1 MATILLPELVRKDS
15 PVGLKLNVEGSTVRE
30 ALRGLMEQAPDLGPK
45 LFKDDGRL
53 RALFVI
59 YVDGKDIRMLQDG
72 DTPVRKDSEIK
83 LFAAL
88 AGG

>member
-1 MATILLPELVRKDS
+1 MPELVRKDS
-15 PVGLKLNVEGSTVRE
+15 PAGLELNVEGSTVRE
-30 ALRGLMEQAPDLGPK
+30 VLRGLTKQVPALGPK

-53 RALFVI
+53 RALFII
-59 YVDGKDIRMLQDG
+59 YVDGKDIRMLEDG
-72 DTPVRKDSEIK
+72 DTTVREDSEIK